1 MTQVG
6 RGPPIT
12 NAVLVPIFLLEIGF
26 QGLPIAQLNRLIG
39 SIKPP
44 GHSSVTPLTKTHAVG
59 LLAVV
64 MVVGGIVAAFW
75 PSRDVGYVQINTV
88 PAKPIM
94 QAGLYLDATKLAP
107 IHQGGTLLRQ
117 PIGTLKLQAET
128 LSGERARSATLWSN
142 ETGLRP
148 SPYRFWSVRRGAS
161 AGSPVA
167 AIPGPYLR
175 QLNVCTLLPRAEVN

>member
-1 MTQVG
+1 
-6 RGPPIT
+6 
-12 NAVLVPIFLLEIGF
+12 
-26 QGLPIAQLNRLIG
+26 
-39 SIKPP
+39 
-44 GHSSVTPLTKTHAVG
+44 VTLTKTHAVG

-64 MVVGGIVAAFW
+64 MVVGAAFW

-88 PAKPIM
+88 PAAPIT

-117 PIGTLKLQAET
+117 PIGKLKLQAET
-128 LSGERARSATLWSN
+128 ASVPRSATLWSN

-175 QLNVCTLLPRAEVN
+175 QLSVCTLLPRTEVN